1 MLYSYKPDE
10 GRNARQATFWLG
22 ELGVFFGCT
31 SLAASLSSF
40 ESLRGPWF
48 ESFTTVP
55 ILGVTLSGAFMF
67 AAVVFFAGSLGLMA
81 FLGREKVAQRLIEV
95 EAEMKK
101 VTWPS
106 FKEASNS
113 SIVVVATVLII
124 MAFLALSDLVLGK
137 VFYELLFEKGA

>member
-1 MLYSYKPDE
+1 MLYRYKPDE
-10 GRNARQATFWLG
+10 GRTARQATFWLG
-22 ELGVFFGCT
+22 EFFVFFGCS
-31 SLAASLSSF
+31 SLAATLNSF

-55 ILGVTLSGAFMF
+55 ILGVTLSGAFMV

-81 FLGREKVAQRLIEV
+81 FLGQEKVAQRLIEV
-95 EAEMKK
+95 ESEMKK

-124 MAFLALSDLVLGK
+124 MAFLALSDLALGK
-137 VFYELLFEKGA
+137 FFDRILWGGA

>member
-1 MLYSYKPDE
+1 MLYRYKPDE
-10 GRNARQATFWLG
+10 GRNARQATFWMG
-22 ELGVFFGCT
+22 ELAVFFGCH
-31 SLAASLSSF
+31 SLSASLNSF

-48 ESFTTVP
+48 ETFTTVP
-55 ILGVTLSGAFMF
+55 ILGVTLSGSFII

-81 FLGREKVAQRLIEV
+81 FLGSEKVAQRLIEV
-95 EAEMKK
+95 EAEMNK

-124 MAFLALSDLVLGK
+124 MAFLALSDFALGR
-137 VFYELLFEKGA
+137 FFDRILFGGA

>member
-1 MLYSYKPDE
+1 MLYRYKPDE
-10 GRNARQATFWLG
+10 GRTARQATFWLG
-22 ELGVFFGCT
+22 EFFVFFGC
-31 SLAASLSSF
+31 SSHAATLNSF

-55 ILGVTLSGAFMF
+55 ILGVTLSGAFMV

-81 FLGREKVAQRLIEV
+81 FVGQEKVAQRLIEV
-95 EAEMKK
+95 ESEMKK

-113 SIVVVATVLII
+113 SIVVAQSGECAGTHWGGADAHAGRV
-124 MAFLALSDLVLGK
+124 SDRD
-137 VFYELLFEKGA
+137 A

>member
-10 GRNARQATFWLG
+10 GRNARQATFWMG
-22 ELGVFFGCT
+22 ELGVFFGCN
-31 SLAASLSSF
+31 SLSASLNSF

-48 ESFTTVP
+48 ETFTTVP
-55 ILGVTLSGAFMF
+55 ILGVTLSGSFMI

-113 SIVVVATVLII
+113 SVVVVATVLII
-124 MAFLALSDLVLGK
+124 MAFLALSDFALGK
-137 VFYELLFEKGA
+137 FFDRILFGGA